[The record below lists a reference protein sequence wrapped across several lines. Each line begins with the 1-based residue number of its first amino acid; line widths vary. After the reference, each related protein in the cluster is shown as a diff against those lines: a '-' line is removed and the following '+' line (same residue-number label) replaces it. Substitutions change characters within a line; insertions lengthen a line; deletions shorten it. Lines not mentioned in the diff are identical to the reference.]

1 MSSYYGVIFPEF
13 WTGTTGRELRR
24 QGGKDAQILGLYL
37 ASNRHANMIG
47 LYRLLVDDV
56 KHETGLS
63 VTAIARSY
71 SVLQKA
77 GFAIFDTVSS
87 FVWVYQMARFR
98 LGLKNGATL
107 DAEDKRVPAVN
118 GLYHALEGNPFLG
131 DFYDQN
137 RSALKLKK
145 RRDAIG
151 LVVALTTPTI
161 SRPLQGAS
169 KGLARGL

>member
-13 WTGTTGRELRR
+13 WTGTTGREIRR
-24 QGGKDAQILGLYL
+24 QGGKDAQLLGLYL

-63 VTAIARSY
+63 ANAIGRSY
-71 SVLQKA
+71 GVLQRA
-77 GFAIFDTVSS
+77 SFAIFDAATS

-98 LGLKNGATL
+98 LGLKNGAAL
-107 DAEDKRVPAVN
+107 DSEDKRVPAVN
-118 GLYHALEGNPFLG
+118 GMYHALDGNPFLG

-137 RSALKLKK
+137 RSTLKLKK
-145 RRDAIG
+145 RRDAVG
-151 LVVALTTPTI
+151 LVVAPLQTTI
-161 SRPLQGAS
+161 SRPL
-169 KGLARGL
+169 